1 MITTLKIAFTSSE
14 LKGKCTRATIANK
27 CTREELQCVYTS
39 GHPKKL
45 FRILI
50 LFFFFFYKVKNSLRC
65 LGSTREDVMH
75 ASASYAYKHKSKDS
89 GWLSFGTLTII
100 ILDNLIDIIYHILAI
115 YMCSLNAMA
124 RNELWIYVKKKS
136 VISIVHFSRT
146 RYLPLIDESSTMQS
160 VSFASIFYLLLVL
173 LKIIRD
179 LVIKRRY
186 SLLFYVSQRMRN
198 IDNSW
203 L

>member
-1 MITTLKIAFTSSE
+1 M
-14 LKGKCTRATIANK
+14 
-27 CTREELQCVYTS
+27 
-39 GHPKKL
+39 P
-45 FRILI
+45 RINARR
-50 LFFFFFYKVKNSLRC
+50 YYARY
-65 LGSTREDVMH
+65 
-75 ASASYAYKHKSKDS
+75 ASYAYKHKSKDS

-146 RYLPLIDESSTMQS
+146 RYLPPIDESNESSTMQS